1 MASLAEARTSTTLFE
16 REYYFDEGL
25 GESLNDHIGS
35 LKKQFAGVTVETRRD
50 RDGFAIVKLSLA
62 PKFKYN
68 LDEILQQDP
77 VEAQRISQENQEAIL
92 KEFMPAEP
100 REFAQK
106 VGDMHSSTNQKAD
119 DYLNTKGHELL
130 QTLMDER
137 YRGKYRDD
145 LDGFV
150 KELQYISKNYTG
162 KGEPAVSDL
171 P

>member
-1 MASLAEARTSTTLFE
+1 MVKGEWSEAESYALLQAELNDLYEKYPTKRAFERKKKEEREHMASLAEARTSTTLFE

-50 RDGFAIVKLSLA
+50 RDGFAILKLSLA

-77 VEAQRISQENQEAIL
+77 AEAQRISLENQEAIL

-100 REFAQK
+100 REFA
-106 VGDMHSSTNQKAD
+106 
-119 DYLNTKGHELL
+119 
-130 QTLMDER
+130 
-137 YRGKYRDD
+137 
-145 LDGFV
+145 
-150 KELQYISKNYTG
+150 
-162 KGEPAVSDL
+162 
-171 P
+171 